1 MTFVLASGLQ
11 KKTLPVIRKEIEA
24 DFKAAIGVDVDL
36 SPDGPIGEI
45 IAIAAKREADVWEL
59 AQEIYSSFD
68 KDQATGVQLDDA
80 LNTVG
85 VFRLPATAARVEGV
99 LLWLTFGASV
109 TVLSGS
115 TAKSATAPMT
125 YALESNVAQAASA
138 SGPFRAVRLSLST
151 ATVGA
156 TISVTLDGT
165 AYSHT
170 IALGESVADAL
181 GLLANTVNAGAFGTV
196 GAASYESV
204 SGTNCLRI
212 EAPTF
217 TLTAFSG
224 LTGFQSAQA
233 GAFVAT
239 TAQAQAVPALTLDT
253 INSPVSGWL
262 AVEQPA
268 TGTDGTDVESDT
280 QFKLRAMRGIMSGSA
295 TVQAITEALYRVAGV
310 SKVFVKE
317 NTQDT
322 TDLEGRPPHCYEAVV
337 VGGTDAAIA
346 QAIYAEGPA
355 GIEPYGVTSASITG
369 SDGTV
374 RDIGFSRP
382 VPLYA
387 WVQVALVEFDPDAG
401 PTGDYFQA
409 IKDAVSLYGRNNFD
423 LGNDFILQKLFAAVY
438 SVPGIYSVIIRIATT
453 STASGTPSYA
463 LANLPV
469 ASREYLS
476 FDSSRVDVVLWEP

>member
-24 DFKAAIGVDVDL
+24 DFRAAIGVDVDL
-36 SPDGPIGEI
+36 SPDGPIGQI
-45 IAIAAKREADVWEL
+45 IAIASKREADVWEL

-85 VFRLPATAARVEGV
+85 VFRLPATAARVEDV
-99 LLWLTFGASV
+99 LLWLVFGASV
-109 TVLSGS
+109 TVPSGS
-115 TAKSATAPMT
+115 TVKSATAPMT
-125 YALESNVAQAASA
+125 YSLESNVVQVASA

-170 IALGESVADAL
+170 VALGESVADAL
-181 GLLANTVNAGAFGTV
+181 GLLANTINAGAFGTV

-212 EAPTF
+212 EASTF

-317 NTQDT
+317 NTQDI

-337 VGGTDAAIA
+337 VGGTDAAVA
-346 QAIYAEGPA
+346 GAIYAEGPA
-355 GIEPYGVTSASITG
+355 GIKPYGVDSYNVTG
-369 SDGTV
+369 SDGVV
-374 RDIGFSRP
+374 RSIGYSRP

-387 WVQVALVEFDPDAG
+387 WVEVTVVSTDPDAG
-401 PTGDYFQA
+401 PVGDYTQA
-409 IKDAVSLYGRNNFD
+409 IKDAVSLYGRDNFD
-423 LGNDFILQKLFAAVY
+423 LGNDFILQKLYAPVY
-438 SVPGIYSVIIRIATT
+438 SVPGIYNVTLRIAATT
-453 STASGTPSYA
+453 TASGTPPYGTS
-463 LANLPV
+463 NIVV
-469 ASREYLS
+469 ASRQYLT
-476 FDSSRVDVVLWEP
+476 FDSTRVIIL